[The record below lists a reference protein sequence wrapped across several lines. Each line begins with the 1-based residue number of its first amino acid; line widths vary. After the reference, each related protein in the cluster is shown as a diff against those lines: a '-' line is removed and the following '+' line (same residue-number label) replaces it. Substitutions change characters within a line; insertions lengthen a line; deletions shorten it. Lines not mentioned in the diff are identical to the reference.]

1 MMFSFFSKLLPFLK
15 PLTERLFTDSARR
28 AELEAEKE
36 LAEARAF
43 AKGRIS
49 PKYLLK
55 YVLVAAFAV
64 FAAVTLLHFFFPR
77 HFAVSP
83 LAELRELIGVAADI
97 FGLGVGF

>member
-1 MMFSFFSKLLPFLK
+1 MFSFFSKLLPFLK

-36 LAEARAF
+36 LVEARAF

-49 PKYLLK
+49 PNYLLK
-55 YVLVAAFAV
+55 YVLVAVFAV

>member
-15 PLTERLFTDSARR
+15 PLTERLFTGSARR

>member
-1 MMFSFFSKLLPFLK
+1 MFSFLAKLLPFLR
-15 PLTERLFTDSARR
+15 PLAERLFSGSTRR

-43 AKGRIS
+43 ATGRIS

-64 FAAVTLLHFFFPR
+64 FSAVTLLHFFFPR
-77 HFAVSP
+77 HFAASP
-83 LAELRELIGVAADI
+83 LTELKDLVDVAADI
-97 FGLGVGF
+97 FGMGTGF